1 MGCIEDKDRVIIEI
15 LSRSNKKELASLN
28 QLLGNYCPYVP
39 LLKDGF
45 VFPSFRKGVKE
56 DYIKI
61 LTLGRKYYGEKL
73 EMVWRDLTEDRWK
86 RKYYNGTMP
95 NLPKQDNKKTYVGG
109 GGDNRNRIR
118 YPSLKRSKTT
128 WRRFYAL
135 FPNAE
140 RRREV

>member
-1 MGCIEDKDRVIIEI
+1 MGQIPRLDIKDRAHKAINLKQFEEV
-15 LSRSNKKELASLN
+15 N
-28 QLLGNYCPYVP
+28 Q
-39 LLKDGF
+39 
-45 VFPSFRKGVKE
+45 
-56 DYIKI
+56 
-61 LTLGRKYYGEKL
+61 
-73 EMVWRDLTEDRWK
+73 VWKDLTEDRWK
-86 RKYYNGTMP
+86 RKYYNRTMP